1 MTGTTKA
8 PTRKQL
14 FQYSFIALPLAF
26 AGLPLYVHIPDLYT
40 RDLGMN
46 IGLIGMILLV
56 VRLFDAVQ
64 DPVIGYMSDR
74 FHTKR
79 YAIIAAGFVAL
90 FVAVGAVFYGPHF
103 SMPVAV
109 WFAMSMIF
117 ATLGFSVLAINLNMI
132 GGFWSDN
139 REQRTRISAWREAL
153 GLAGLLVASVLPALL
168 LQKMSAAHSF
178 QAMFWVFAVLAVV
191 AFVMLTFFLRHLR
204 DAENTVMMRAA
215 DTQDLQQKF
224 AFWNI
229 LIGPDRHFFG
239 ICFLTHIAAAMPAAL
254 VMFFIRDYLK
264 EEEFAGAF
272 LFLYFLS
279 GAVLM
284 GLWVKIA
291 EKIGKEQAWLAS
303 MILAVL
309 TFAWSFFLNE
319 GDAFAY
325 GVICVFSGL
334 ALGADLALPPSI
346 LADRVSRQRKEK
358 QATQYFSL
366 MSLMPKVTVA
376 LASGAGLIIL
386 NALGFVAG
394 EENTQA
400 ALTGVIT
407 LYALV
412 PCVVK
417 LCAAFYLGWLNKHE
431 GVLNEDN
438 ERT

>member
-1 MTGTTKA
+1 MTGQAQT
-8 PTRKQL
+8 PTRKHL

-46 IGLIGMILLV
+46 IGLIGAILLV
-56 VRLFDAVQ
+56 IRLFDAVQ
-64 DPVIGYMSDR
+64 DPVIGYVSDR
-74 FHTKR
+74 FYKQR
-79 YAIIAAGFVAL
+79 YMIITAGFAAL
-90 FVAVGAVFYGPHF
+90 FVGVGAVFYGPHF
-103 SMPVAV
+103 AVPTAV
-109 WFAMSMIF
+109 WFAMSMIC
-117 ATLGFSVLAINLNMI
+117 ATLGFSVLAITMNMI

-139 REQRTRISAWREAL
+139 KEQRTRISAWREAF
-153 GLAGLLVASVLPALL
+153 GLVGLLVASVLPALF
-168 LQKMSAAHSF
+168 LQNMSAESSF
-178 QAMFWVFAVLAVV
+178 QNMFWVFAVLAVCGFALFSLFVQHLV
-191 AFVMLTFFLRHLR
+191 ADGNAVMKPVK
-204 DAENTVMMRAA
+204 DSA
-215 DTQDLQQKF
+215 DIARKF
-224 AFWNI
+224 AFWKI

-291 EKIGKEQAWLAS
+291 EKTGKERAWLAS

-325 GVICVFSGL
+325 GVICVLSGL

-346 LADRVSRQRKEK
+346 LADRVSRQKNEKE
-358 QATQYFSL
+358 ATQYFAL

-376 LASGAGLIIL
+376 LASGAGLLVL
-386 NALGFVAG
+386 NMLGFVAG
-394 EENTQA
+394 EDNTQA
-400 ALTGVIT
+400 ALTGVIP

-417 LCAAFYLGWLNKHE
+417 LCAAIYLGWLNKHE
-431 GVLNEDN
+431 GVSNEYN

>member
-1 MTGTTKA
+1 MTGQAQT
-8 PTRKQL
+8 PTRKHL

-46 IGLIGMILLV
+46 IGLIGAILLV
-56 VRLFDAVQ
+56 IRLFDAVQ
-64 DPVIGYMSDR
+64 DPVIGYVSDR
-74 FHTKR
+74 FYKQR
-79 YAIIAAGFVAL
+79 YMIITAGFAAL
-90 FVAVGAVFYGPHF
+90 FVGVGAVFYGPHF
-103 SMPVAV
+103 AVPTAV
-109 WFAMSMIF
+109 WFAMSMIC
-117 ATLGFSVLAINLNMI
+117 ATLGFSVLAINMNMI

-139 REQRTRISAWREAL
+139 KEQRTRISAWREAF
-153 GLAGLLVASVLPALL
+153 GLVGLLVASVLPALF
-168 LQKMSAAHSF
+168 LQNMSAESSF
-178 QAMFWVFAVLAVV
+178 QNMFWVFAVLAVCGFALFSLFVQHLV
-191 AFVMLTFFLRHLR
+191 ADGNAVMKPVK
-204 DAENTVMMRAA
+204 DSA
-215 DTQDLQQKF
+215 DIARKF
-224 AFWNI
+224 AFWKI

-291 EKIGKEQAWLAS
+291 EKTGKERAWLAS

-325 GVICVFSGL
+325 GVICVLSGL

-346 LADRVSRQRKEK
+346 LADRVSRQKNEKE
-358 QATQYFSL
+358 ATQYFAL

-376 LASGAGLIIL
+376 LASGAGLLVL
-386 NALGFVAG
+386 NMLGFVAG
-394 EENTQA
+394 EDNTQA

-417 LCAAFYLGWLNKHE
+417 LCAAIYLGWLNKHE
-431 GVLNEDN
+431 GVSNEYN